1 MKPAGLI
8 KEQESMGPIRGRI
21 RALVDM
27 FSSSRGYFLAIVSGY
42 VLVAANI
49 VAQLALTP
57 IYLDKIGRSQFGIL
71 MMILNFIN
79 FAAIGIGWMSGGL
92 TRVLAER
99 AAKPEEGGL
108 SQAFSL
114 GKTILVSYA
123 VLISVAGACIWFA
136 TNPSQGIPLWLL
148 FSGLYLIVL
157 YESNPERLLYVAL
170 RKQATGNLFEIA
182 RVVVFVLVTVSLL
195 PIYPRLEVVL
205 IAYILGILVQRALLA
220 FGLHRTHPELWRK
233 PGRET
238 LPLLRRLAG
247 RQGAQYLIYGAI
259 VLGMQ
264 ADVLILGFLA
274 GPDAAAKLAV
284 LWKIPE
290 ALSVILW
297 RIPSAIEPY
306 VIHMDAKGDKDGIRK
321 SFRRGRP
328 RFVLI
333 TAGVA
338 LVYAVSGKFIT
349 GLWVG
354 QFAPEQDW
362 MYWLSAAAM
371 FLLTITRWPVSFAY
385 ALIQLRPL
393 IAIAAIEL
401 VGKIALI
408 VALLPYFSYVA
419 PIAATTIM
427 HVLLVGWA
435 YQIILRVR

>member
-1 MKPAGLI
+1 MSRTL
-8 KEQESMGPIRGRI
+8 RGRI
-21 RALVDM
+21 VSLVDI
-27 FSSSRGYFLAIVSGY
+27 FSSNRGYFLAIVSGY

-49 VAQLALTP
+49 IAQLALTP
-57 IYLDKIGRSQFGIL
+57 IYLDRIGHNQFGIL
-71 MMILNFIN
+71 MMVLNFIN
-79 FAAIGIGWMSGGL
+79 FAAIGIGWVSGGL
-92 TRVLAER
+92 TRVMAER
-99 AAKPEEGGL
+99 AAEADGNGL

-114 GKTILVSYA
+114 GKTILVGYA
-123 VLISVAGACIWFA
+123 ILISLLGACIWFV
-136 TNPSQGIPLWLL
+136 TNPSQGVPLW
-148 FSGLYLIVL
+148 FVFAGLYLVAL
-157 YESNPERLLYVAL
+157 YESNPERLLYIAL
-170 RKQATGNLFEIA
+170 RRQATGNVFEIA
-182 RVVVFVLVTVSLL
+182 RVVVFVLVTVAVL

-205 IAYILGILVQRALLA
+205 IAYILGILMQRVLLA
-220 FGLHRTHPELWRK
+220 WGLHRTHPKLWRI

-247 RQGAQYLIYGAI
+247 RQGAQYLVYGAI

-264 ADVLILGFLA
+264 ADVLIMGFLG

-306 VIHMDAKGDKDGIRK
+306 VIHMDAKGDRDGIRK
-321 SFRRGRP
+321 SFRSGRP

-333 TAGVA
+333 AAAVA
-338 LVYAVSGKFIT
+338 LAYALFGKLIT

-362 MYWLSAAAM
+362 VYWLSAAAM
-371 FLLTITRWPVSFAY
+371 FLLTITRWPVGFAY
-385 ALIQLRPL
+385 ALIRLRPL
-393 IAIAAIEL
+393 IIIAAIEL

-408 VALLPYFSYVA
+408 IALLPHLSYVA
-419 PIAATTIM
+419 PIAATTIV

-435 YQIILRVR
+435 YQIVLRIK